1 MMSNNKPAINAE
13 RLWNRLMQMAQIGAT
28 PAGGCNRQALTD
40 EDVAGRELFMSWCR
54 DAGCEIRL
62 DAIGNIFARRAGRD
76 PIAAPVMTGSHLD
89 TQPTGGKFDGIY
101 GVLAGLEVMETLNDR
116 GIETDHPV
124 EVVVWTNEEGSRFDT
139 AMMGSAVW
147 SGAMPLEEAYQ
158 LRDLQGTSVE
168 NELQRSGQLGANLP
182 RQAVHAAF
190 ELHIEQG
197 PILET
202 ENLEVGVVTGVQH
215 MCRYRITIRG
225 QETHA
230 GPSPM
235 SLRRDPMMAVA
246 RILSELYQVA
256 DAHAPDSRVTIGYIN
271 AEPGSPNTVPGKV
284 VFTADLRHRDAEQYQ
299 TMRAQCEHA
308 VAAACKALD
317 LEGEANCTWEA
328 PGVSFDPDCIA
339 AVKAAVHNRGYPA
352 MEMISGAGHDAC
364 NIAAVAPISMIFI
377 PCEGGLSH
385 NEAENIHPEHATA
398 GANILLDA
406 ILERSLAQPG

>member
-1 MMSNNKPAINAE
+1 MSNNITAINAE

-28 PAGGCNRQALTD
+28 AAGGCNRQALTD
-40 EDVAGRELFMSWCR
+40 EDAAGRELFMSWCR
-54 DAGCEIRL
+54 DAGCDVRL
-62 DAIGNIFARRAGRD
+62 DAIGNIFARRPGRD
-76 PIAAPVMTGSHLD
+76 ATAAPVMTGSHLD

-101 GVLAGLEVMETLNDR
+101 GVLAGLEVVETLNDR

-147 SGAMPLEEAYQ
+147 SGAMPLSKAYR
-158 LRDLQGTSVE
+158 LEDLDGISVE
-168 NELQRSGQLGANLP
+168 SELQRIGQLGPDLP

-215 MCRYRITIRG
+215 MCRYRIKIRG

-246 RILSELYQVA
+246 KILSELYQLA
-256 DAHAPDSRVTIGYIN
+256 DDHAPDSRVTIGYIQ
-271 AEPGSPNTVPGKV
+271 AEPGSPNTVPGEV
-284 VFTADLRHRDAEQYQ
+284 TFTVDLRHPDAEQYQ
-299 TMRAQCEHA
+299 AMLTQCEKSISD
-308 VAAACKALD
+308 ACQTFKLKSD
-317 LEGEANCTWEA
+317 VDRTWEA

-339 AVKAAVHNRGYPA
+339 AVKKAVENRQYPA

-364 NIAAVAPISMIFI
+364 NIAAVAPIAMIFI
-377 PCEGGLSH
+377 PCEEGLSH
-385 NEAENIHPEHATA
+385 NEAENIRPDHAAA

>member
-1 MMSNNKPAINAE
+1 MSNNKTAINAE
-13 RLWNRLMQMAQIGAT
+13 RLWNRLMHMAQIGAT
-28 PAGGCNRQALTD
+28 VGGGCNRQALTD
-40 EDVAGRELFMSWCR
+40 EDAAGRELFMTWCK
-54 DAGCEIRL
+54 DAGCDIRL
-62 DAIGNIFARRAGRD
+62 DAIGNIFARRPGRD
-76 PIAAPVMTGSHLD
+76 ATAAPVMTGSHLD

-101 GVLAGLEVMETLNDR
+101 GVLAGLEVVETLNDH

-147 SGAMPLEEAYQ
+147 SGAMPLAKAYQ
-158 LRDLQGTSVE
+158 LEDLQGISVE
-168 NELQRSGQLGANLP
+168 SELQRIGQLGQDLP
-182 RQAVHAAF
+182 RQPVHAAF

-215 MCRYRITIRG
+215 MCRYRINIRG

-235 SLRRDPMMAVA
+235 SLRRDPMMAVTQ
-246 RILSELYQVA
+246 ILGELYQLA
-256 DAHAPDSRVTIGYIN
+256 DKHAPDSRVTIGYIH
-271 AEPGSPNTVPGKV
+271 AEPGSPNTVPGEV
-284 VFTADLRHRDAEQYQ
+284 VFTADLRHPDGEQYQ
-299 TMRAQCEHA
+299 AMLAHCESS
-308 VAAACKALD
+308 VAMACDAFN
-317 LEGEANCTWEA
+317 LEGEAGRIWEA
-328 PGVSFDPDCIA
+328 PGVSFDSECIA
-339 AVKAAVHNRGYPA
+339 AVKKAVENRQYPA

-364 NIAAVAPISMIFI
+364 NIAAVAPIAMIFI
-377 PCEGGLSH
+377 PCEDGLSH
-385 NEAENIHPEHATA
+385 NEAENIRPYHAAA

>member
-1 MMSNNKPAINAE
+1 MSNNKPSINAE
-13 RLWNRLMQMAQIGAT
+13 RLWRRLMQMAQIGAT
-28 PAGGCNRQALTD
+28 AAGGCNRQALTD
-40 EDVAGRELFMSWCR
+40 EDAAGRALFMTWCK
-54 DAGCEIRL
+54 DAGCDIRL
-62 DAIGNIFARRAGRD
+62 DAIGNIFARRPGRD
-76 PIAAPVMTGSHLD
+76 ASAAPVMTGSHLD

-101 GVLAGLEVMETLNDR
+101 GVLAGLEVVETLNDH

-147 SGAMPLEEAYQ
+147 SGAMPLAKAYQ
-158 LRDLQGTSVE
+158 LKDLQGTSVE
-168 NELQRSGQLGANLP
+168 SELQRIGQLGPDLP
-182 RQAVHAAF
+182 RQPVHAAF

-215 MCRYRITIRG
+215 MCRYRIKICG

-235 SLRRDPMMAVA
+235 SLRRDPMMAVSQ
-246 RILSELYQVA
+246 ILGELYQLA
-256 DAHAPDSRVTIGYIN
+256 DKHAPDSRVTIGYIH
-271 AEPGSPNTVPGKV
+271 AEPGSPNTVPGEV
-284 VFTADLRHRDAEQYQ
+284 VFTADLRHPDGEQYQ
-299 TMRAQCEHA
+299 TMLAHCESS
-308 VAAACKALD
+308 VAMACEAFN
-317 LEGEANCTWEA
+317 LEGEAGRIWEA
-328 PGVSFDPDCIA
+328 PGVSFDCECIA
-339 AVKAAVHNRGYPA
+339 AVKKAVENRQYPA
-352 MEMISGAGHDAC
+352 KEMISGAGHDAC

-385 NEAENIHPEHATA
+385 NEAENIRPDHATA

>member
-1 MMSNNKPAINAE
+1 MSNNEPAINAE
-13 RLWNRLMQMAQIGAT
+13 RLWSRLMQMAQIGAT
-28 PAGGCNRQALTD
+28 LAGGCNRQALTD
-40 EDVAGRELFMSWCR
+40 EDVTGRELFMSWCR
-54 DAGCEIRL
+54 DARCEIRL
-62 DAIGNIFARRAGRD
+62 DAIGNIFARRPGRD
-76 PIAAPVMTGSHLD
+76 AAAAPVMTGSHLD

-101 GVLAGLEVMETLNDR
+101 GVLAGLEVVETLNDL
-116 GIETDHPV
+116 GIETDHPIDL
-124 EVVVWTNEEGSRFDT
+124 VVWTNEEGSRFDT

-147 SGAMPLEEAYQ
+147 SGAMPLRSAYK
-158 LRDLQGTSVE
+158 LEDLQGISVE
-168 NELQRSGQLGANLP
+168 SELHRSGQLGEDLP

-197 PILET
+197 PILES

-246 RILSELYQVA
+246 RILSELYQIA
-256 DAHAPDSRVTIGYIN
+256 DTHAPESRVTIGYIH
-271 AEPGSPNTVPGKV
+271 AEPGSPNTVPGEV
-284 VFTADLRHRDAEQYQ
+284 VFTADLRHPDAKQYQ
-299 TMRAQCEHA
+299 AMLTQCEHS
-308 VAAACKALD
+308 VAAVCTALD
-317 LEGEANCTWEA
+317 LEGETNRVWEA
-328 PGVSFDPDCIA
+328 PGVSFDPGCIA
-339 AVKAAVHNRGYPA
+339 AVKTAVQNRGYPA

-364 NIAAVAPISMIFI
+364 NIASVAPISMIFI

-385 NEAENIHPEHATA
+385 NEAENIRPEHATA

-406 ILERSLAQPG
+406 ILERSFAQPR